1 MSQENMSQEQ
11 NPNTPKA
18 NNNTA
23 TTATIEHISSPLPT
37 STQDGPAPVSSGR
50 LSPSQQHSDP
60 PRRASSLRHSSP
72 GQKSPVTMN
81 ASVQLRSDGGGGDG
95 GGGGGKGQA
104 GDEHVNDEEE
114 GLQGTGNG
122 DISGRNNMDNA
133 KEQLEEFD
141 WEGLEER
148 FWERMEEC
156 RRVEEGI
163 VREFEELVEVGF
175 SSEIFFLEGVV

>member
-1 MSQENMSQEQ
+1 
-11 NPNTPKA
+11 
-18 NNNTA
+18 
-23 TTATIEHISSPLPT
+23 
-37 STQDGPAPVSSGR
+37 
-50 LSPSQQHSDP
+50 
-60 PRRASSLRHSSP
+60 
-72 GQKSPVTMN
+72 MN